1 MTICIVGICD
11 SVNGTAKTAI
21 AIADRMVTA
30 GDTEFEQAAFSKIT
44 RLTENCVVLS
54 AGSAL
59 VPTELFNATR
69 SKFSG
74 MPAPSIF
81 EIVQEIKRNFVRL
94 RTIRAEERY
103 FRPLGLTVKDFLENQ
118 RSLDNTLVVRLSKY
132 LEDARLGGQA
142 GLQILVA
149 GRDSTGSHIHFVAD
163 PGTSECFDS
172 IGYCSIGS
180 GERHADSALIV
191 NDYHIAQPL
200 NKALYLIYEAK
211 KRAEVAPGVGR
222 MYTDVTIISD
232 TGIINLTADQIK
244 ELQKVFDKHT
254 EVEEKCRSE
263 MEEIIQGIPNLGGKK
278 T

>member
-1 MTICIVGICD
+1 MLPGQN
-11 SVNGTAKTAI
+11 SVDA
-21 AIADRMVTA
+21 
-30 GDTEFEQAAFSKIT
+30 
-44 RLTENCVVLS
+44 
-54 AGSAL
+54 
-59 VPTELFNATR
+59 
-69 SKFSG
+69 
-74 MPAPSIF
+74 APSIF
-81 EIVQEIKRNFVRL
+81 DIVQEIKRNFVRL

-103 FRPLGLTVKDFLENQ
+103 FRPLGLSVKDFLENQ

-132 LEDARLGGQA
+132 LEDARLGGNA

-149 GRDSTGSHIHFVAD
+149 GKDSTGSHIHCIID

-222 MYTDVTIISD
+222 MYTDVTIIGD
-232 TGIINLTADQIK
+232 PGITNLTTDQVK
-244 ELQKVFDKHT
+244 ELDKVFDKHT
-254 EVEEKCRSE
+254 EVEGKCRDE
-263 MEEIIQGIPNLGGKK
+263 MEGLIQGMTILGSKK
-278 T
+278 V

>member
-30 GDTEFEQAAFSKIT
+30 GDTEFEQAAFSKIIK
-44 RLTENCVVLS
+44 LAANCVVLS

-69 SKFSG
+69 TKFSG
-74 MPAPSIF
+74 IPTPPIF
-81 EIVQEIKRNFVRL
+81 DVVQEIKRNYVRL

-103 FRPLGLTVKDFLENQ
+103 FRPLGLSVKDFVENQ
-118 RSLDNTLVVRLSKY
+118 RSLDSTLVIRLSKY
-132 LEDARLGGQA
+132 LEEARLGGRA

-149 GRDSTGSHIHFVAD
+149 GIDTTGSHIHCVVD

-191 NDYHIAQPL
+191 NDYHVAMPV
-200 NKALYLIYEAK
+200 KRALYLIYEAK

-222 MYTDVTIISD
+222 MYTDVAIVNDS
-232 TGIINLTADQIK
+232 GIMNLTVNQIQ
-244 ELQKVFDKHT
+244 ELQKIFDKHN
-254 EVEEKCRSE
+254 EIEIKCRDE
-263 MEEIIQGIPNLGGKK
+263 MEGLIQGISFSGDKQA
-278 T
+278 